1 MPKIHLSGLIYR
13 FILIKRFIYPEPVMP
28 LCPPS
33 SSARIDLVLIGTR
46 GQVGSAFRQ
55 QLAAQQAALGAR
67 AGLDLRL
74 LATFD
79 RRGLAFDL
87 EGLDPATAEVRLH
100 PYGEAEREALFAR
113 LREPAATPTVV
124 VDCTAAEA
132 IADRYPEWLA
142 SGVGIATANKRAN
155 ARPLAFYRRL
165 RQLARTHG
173 APYRFETTVGAAIPL
188 LGPLQEI
195 VLRGEQVHSVQ
206 GVLSGSL
213 SFLLERLHAGEAF
226 STALAEARRLG
237 YTEPDPFED
246 LRAEDL
252 ARKLLVLARV
262 AGFELENAAL
272 EVEPFC
278 VTPPPLDPADEAAFL
293 AAEDR
298 RWRTAIEAALVAG
311 ERYVMLAE
319 VGSAGA
325 RVGLRRLPAQ
335 HPFAALPA
343 GQNLVRI
350 ETELQRERPLWLG
363 GPGAGPAITAAGVLG
378 DVIAA
383 ASELRDRRYANRRFS
398 VAA

>member
-1 MPKIHLSGLIYR
+1 MP
-13 FILIKRFIYPEPVMP
+13 P
-28 LCPPS
+28 CPPS

-87 EGLDPATAEVRLH
+87 EGLPPAEVEAHLR

-142 SGVGIATANKRAN
+142 AGVGIATANKRAN

-165 RQLARTHG
+165 RQLARAQG

-195 VLRGEQVHSVQ
+195 VLRGERVHSVQ

-226 STALAEARRLG
+226 SAALAEARRLG

-262 AGFELENAAL
+262 AGFELENEAL

-278 VTPPPLDPADEAAFL
+278 TPPPPQTEEAAFL

-298 RWRTAIEAALVAG
+298 RWRAAIEAALAAG

-319 VGSAGA
+319 VGAAGA

-383 ASELRDRRYANRRFS
+383 ASELRDRRYASRRFS

>member
-1 MPKIHLSGLIYR
+1 MP
-13 FILIKRFIYPEPVMP
+13 P
-28 LCPPS
+28 CPPL

-46 GQVGSAFRQ
+46 GQVGSAFRR

-87 EGLDPATAEVRLH
+87 EGLPPAEVEARLR

-142 SGVGIATANKRAN
+142 AGVGIATANKRAN

-165 RQLARTHG
+165 RQLARTQG

-195 VLRGEQVHSVQ
+195 VLRGERVHSVQ

-226 STALAEARRLG
+226 SAALAEARRLG

-262 AGFELENAAL
+262 AGFELENEAL

-278 VTPPPLDPADEAAFL
+278 TLPPPQTEEAAFL

-298 RWRTAIEAALVAG
+298 RWRAAIEAALAAG

-383 ASELRDRRYANRRFS
+383 ASELRDRRYASRRFS

>member
-1 MPKIHLSGLIYR
+1 MDAASFRRMDGL
-13 FILIKRFIYPEPVMP
+13 
-28 LCPPS
+28 
-33 SSARIDLVLIGTR
+33 G
-46 GQVGSAFRQ
+46 
-55 QLAAQQAALGAR
+55 LAALIAGGEVSPLEVAETAITVIAALN
-67 AGLDLRL
+67 
-74 LATFD
+74 
-79 RRGLAFDL
+79 
-87 EGLDPATAEVRLH
+87 PALNAV
-100 PYGEAEREALFAR
+100 
-113 LREPAATPTVV
+113 
-124 VDCTAAEA
+124 
-132 IADRYPEWLA
+132 IADRFAAARAEAARLPAPGGALRGVPFLLKDVNLFSSDLPTRFA
-142 SGVGIATANKRAN
+142 SRFFAGAAPAAPGGESLKDTV
-155 ARPLAFYRRL
+155 
-165 RQLARTHG
+165 ARTL
-173 APYRFETTVGAAIPL
+173 PYYVA
-188 LGPLQEI
+188 EI
-195 VLRGEQVHSVQ
+195 LPRVLRGERVHSVQ

-226 STALAEARRLG
+226 SAALAEARRLG

-262 AGFELENAAL
+262 AGFELENEAL

-278 VTPPPLDPADEAAFL
+278 TLPPPQTEEAAFL

-298 RWRTAIEAALVAG
+298 RWRAAIEAALAAG

-383 ASELRDRRYANRRFS
+383 ASELRDRRYASRRFS